1 MKLRNMTSIYLFRGE
16 EMLMLLRHGSRV
28 ADGLWISSAG
38 GHFEADE
45 LNDPRACVLRE
56 MREELGLTPDRI
68 GPMALRY
75 ITLRRTREEI
85 RQNYYYFAALP
96 DAFREPLRSDEGE
109 LRWIPFC
116 ELCKLKMPYT
126 AGFMLRHYLDVGRYD
141 DRIYTGTADGAG
153 LTFTVLPE
161 YED

>member
-1 MKLRNMTSIYLFRGE
+1 MQLRNMTSIYLYRGE
-16 EMLMLLRHGSRV
+16 EMLMLLRRGSRV

-38 GHFEADE
+38 GHFEKDE

-75 ITLRRTREEI
+75 ITLRRTKTEI

-96 DAFREPLRSDEGE
+96 DDFDAPLHSEEGE
-109 LRWIPFC
+109 LRWIPFD
-116 ELCKLKMPYT
+116 ELCKLEMPYT
-126 AGFMLRHYLDVGRYD
+126 AKYMLRHYLTVGRYD
-141 DRIYTGTADGAG
+141 ERIYTGTADGTG

-161 YED
+161 YEK